1 MRPSWLTPSEE
12 FRLHGTLCVETQEHL
27 LDYQITCGVVV
38 DLIQEQL
45 TGIFECLPEDN
56 AEWWVKEIEERITKV
71 EALLSIYQEA
81 LE

>member
-27 LDYQITCGVVV
+27 LDYQITSEVVE
-38 DLIQEQL
+38 LIQEQL
-45 TGIFECLPEDN
+45 DHIVKCLPKRLTQQ
-56 AEWWVKEIEERITKV
+56 AREIRECVAKV
-71 EALLSIYQEA
+71 EALLSIYQEP

>member
-1 MRPSWLTPSEE
+1 MRPSWLAPSEE
-12 FRLHGTLCVETQEHL
+12 FRFHGALCVETQEHL
-27 LDYQITCGVVV
+27 LDYQITGVVV

-56 AEWWVKEIEERITKV
+56 TEWWVNEIEERIAKV
-71 EALLSIYQEA
+71 EALLSIYQET

>member
-1 MRPSWLTPSEE
+1 MRPNWLAPSEE
-12 FRLHGTLCVETQEHL
+12 FRLYGALCVETQEHL
-27 LDYQITCGVVV
+27 LDYQITGAVV

-56 AEWWVKEIEERITKV
+56 TEWWVKEIEERIAKV
-71 EALLSIYQEA
+71 EALLFIYQET